1 MAERDFLA
9 GASDWELIVEART
22 RRARGDLAA
31 LAGQDECQHERKAA
45 YRALTVVE
53 TVLEESVPLSR
64 RPQTWWSGS
73 RVERAWRALHEAEVY
88 ITVADP
94 ELTAR
99 LPALRARVA
108 VALPKTD
115 PRRRALETL
124 KPVGQL
130 TQAERAQVIDTV
142 RAAFDASDD
151 EHTAARAFRNKL
163 VIASLV
169 LIGLNTLFGVLG
181 AVRPDLLPMCVSRAD
196 APGRLICAGGRAT
209 SGPADVWLTQLMGAG
224 GALVSTVVLLLLR
237 RPSLSPYILVGY
249 QALIKVLLG
258 ALLAVIGVLALGAGL
273 GDGLIGLRNQ
283 PAVLVAAVVFGYAQQ
298 LGTRLLDN
306 YADKLLNEVRPLPRS
321 GDSDARQV

>member
-1 MAERDFLA
+1 VTERDFLTKV
-9 GASDWELIVEART
+9 SDWELIVEARA

-31 LAGQDECQHERKAA
+31 LAGRDECQHERKAA

-53 TVLEESVPLSR
+53 TILEEAVPLSR

-73 RVERAWRALHEAEVY
+73 RVERAWRALHEAEIY

-94 ELTAR
+94 ELIGR

-115 PRRRALETL
+115 PRRRALESL
-124 KPVGQL
+124 KPGTQL
-130 TQAERAQVIDTV
+130 TPAERAVVIDTV

-181 AVRPDLLPMCVSRAD
+181 AVRPDFLPMCVARSD
-196 APGRLICAGGRAT
+196 APSQLICVGGRAT
-209 SGPADVWLTQLMGAG
+209 SGPVDVWLTQLMGAA
-224 GALVSTVVLLLLR
+224 GALVSTVVLLLMR

-258 ALLAVIGVLALGAGL
+258 ALLAVFGVLALGAGL
-273 GDGLIGLRNQ
+273 GEGLIGLRNQ

-321 GDSDARQV
+321 GDSDAR

>member
-1 MAERDFLA
+1 VTERDLSA
-9 GASDWELIVEART
+9 RASDWELIVEART
-22 RRARGDLAA
+22 RRARSDLAA
-31 LAGQDECQHERKAA
+31 LAGRDECHHERAA
-45 YRALTVVE
+45 ADKALTVVD
-53 TVLEESVPLSR
+53 TILAKSVPLSR
-64 RPQTWWSGS
+64 RPQAWWTGS
-73 RVERAWRALHEAEVY
+73 RVERAWRALHEAEIY

-94 ELTAR
+94 ELIAR

-108 VALPKTD
+108 IALPKTD
-115 PRRRALETL
+115 PRRRALEAL
-124 KPVGQL
+124 KPATEL
-130 TQAERAQVIDTV
+130 TPAERAIVIDTV

-163 VIASLV
+163 VIAGLV
-169 LIGLNTLFGVLG
+169 LIALNTLFGVIG
-181 AVRPDLLPMCVSRAD
+181 AVRPDFLPMCVARAD
-196 APGRLICAGGRAT
+196 AAGRLICVGGRAT
-209 SGPADVWLTQLMGAG
+209 SGPADVWLTQVMGAG

-237 RPSLSPYILVGY
+237 RPSLSPYVLIGF

-283 PAVLVAAVVFGYAQQ
+283 AAVLVAAVVFGYAQQ

-321 GDSDARQV
+321 GES